1 MVSEVKS
8 LISFILC
15 PSIWYI
21 FVNNPCS
28 LEKKVCY
35 AVVEWSAL
43 LKSVRC
49 SRLLGFSFISL
60 LIFCLLV
67 LSINDRRVLK
77 SRPVIVDLSIFPS
90 VFYNISFY
98 FIYFEA
104 LLLAAYT
111 FRIVY
116 SW

>member
-1 MVSEVKS
+1 MN
-8 LISFILC
+8 I
-15 PSIWYI
+15 
-21 FVNNPCS
+21 PCS

-43 LKSVRC
+43 LKSVKC
-49 SRLLGFSFISL
+49 SRLLLGFNFISL

-67 LSINDRRVLK
+67 FSINDRGVLK
-77 SRPVIVDLSIFPS
+77 SRTVIVALSVFPS

-98 FIYFEA
+98 FIYFGA